1 MRNLLNRIQ
10 EQKVLLSDGAWGT
23 MLFEKGLSAG
33 ECPELW
39 NLFQRDK
46 VLEVARSY
54 IQAGADII
62 ETNSFGGSGI
72 KLALYGLEKKAE
84 EINIEAAKISREA
97 AGDKAIVL
105 GSVGP
110 CGKIIMMGDVTEDQI
125 YQSFKEQC
133 LALQKGG
140 VDAII
145 IETMT
150 ALDEAIL
157 AIKAAKENTKL
168 PVICT
173 FTFDK
178 TVDNTYRTM
187 MGVSPSEMAEALIN
201 EGVNIIGTNC
211 GNGFDGMIQISKEI
225 REFSSNIP
233 LLVQA
238 NAGMPQLI
246 DGANVFPE
254 GPQEMASKIPELKKI
269 GVNIIGGC
277 CGTTPEYITEF
288 AKFIH

>member
-39 NLFQRDK
+39 NLSQRDK